1 MKCLI
6 LAGGR
11 GDRLWPL
18 SRQQYPKQFIPL
30 KQNHSLFQ
38 ETIARNIPFCDEFI
52 IVSNEEYRFIIED
65 QMKSFQGIAYRCV
78 YEQIARKTAAA
89 IALSCMG
96 LSPSELV
103 FVTSASQL
111 VSGENYKDAVLAAKE
126 MAREGAL
133 VTIGM
138 EPEHPE
144 KRFGYIHFDRDRV
157 VDFTEKPNEERL
169 AEYVKSGSYL
179 INTGMLLFEA
189 GEMLREIKKCDQIL
203 YEALERV
210 YELRVDRKGALFF
223 TKKVLEQ
230 VPAMAI
236 EKVVLER
243 TNRAK
248 VVHGSFGWKDIA
260 SLQDLEDENREI
272 TSMGYQVQHDC
283 EDVTIIN
290 RCKRR
295 VVVATGISDTMIVN
309 TKDAVYVGK
318 KGTSDQ
324 LKQIVREHEEVAPF
338 FRDGRVSYRS
348 WGTYE
353 LLVDEK
359 NHRVKQIMIRVGKTI
374 YAHKHLWRNE
384 HWSVVSGTARITL
397 DGETQVYEA
406 GSCVNI
412 AKGMVHQVSNAGDEP
427 LYVIEVSM
435 GSNVTEDDMISVQSN
450 DLTDADLGYKSEPV
464 VKLLPAYKDYLWGG
478 NRLKTVY
485 GKQCD
490 YDIVA
495 ESWELSAHEAG
506 QSVVAS
512 GRYKGM
518 RFGNYLTMIGKK
530 SWGWKCQS
538 LPDFPILIKLI
549 DARDKL
555 SVQVHPDDE
564 FALTNENQ
572 YGKNE
577 MWYVLDCE
585 EGAGIYCGFN
595 RDVSREEVERRVRD
609 NTILEVLNWIPAKKG
624 DVFFIKAGTVHAIGA
639 GMLICEIQQSSN
651 CTYRLYDYDRRD
663 KFGNLRQLHLEKAL
677 EVLDFSKYEEKQDC
691 GNEGSDSGDD
701 RRELPEEILP
711 GEFGYGGKLLGRCK
725 YFECFDY
732 RIDGQLSLSLDANS
746 FASFMCVEG
755 EGEMQSGDAVL
766 HFQMGDSMF
775 APAGEGKII
784 VSGKC
789 ELVVTHV

>member
-1 MKCLI
+1 MKCLV

-18 SRQQYPKQFIPL
+18 SRQHYPKQFIQL
-30 KQNHSLFQ
+30 WQNHSLFQ

-52 IVSNEEYRFIIED
+52 IVTNEEYRFIIED
-65 QMKSFQGIAYRCV
+65 QMKSFQGISYRCV
-78 YEQIARKTAAA
+78 FEEVGRKTTAA

-96 LSPSELV
+96 LSMSELV
-103 FVTSASQL
+103 FVTSASQM
-111 VSGENYKDAVLAAKE
+111 VSGESYKDAVLLAKE
-126 MAREGAL
+126 MARDGAL

-138 EPEHPE
+138 EMERPEQ
-144 KRFGYIHFDRDRV
+144 RFGYIHFDGDRV
-157 VDFTEKPNEERL
+157 LDFTEKPDEKQL
-169 AEYVKSGSYL
+169 GEYAGSKEYL
-179 INTGMLLFEA
+179 INTGMLLFQA
-189 GEMLREIKKCDQIL
+189 GEMLGEIKQFEPQI
-203 YEALERV
+203 YDALCHVFGSKSNRQ
-210 YELRVDRKGALFF
+210 GALFF
-223 TKKVLEQ
+223 SKEYLEQ
-230 VPAMAI
+230 VPAVSI
-236 EKVVLER
+236 EKLVLER
-243 TNRAK
+243 TKRAK
-248 VVHGSFGWKDIA
+248 VVHGLFQWKDIG
-260 SLQDLEDENREI
+260 SLQDLEDVDRE
-272 TSMGYQVQHDC
+272 TVSGGYQVQQGC
-283 EDVTIIN
+283 ENVTIIN
-290 RCKRR
+290 ECKRR
-295 VVVATGISDTMIVN
+295 LVVASELSDVMVVN

-324 LKQIVREHEEVAPF
+324 LKQIMRDHEEVAPF

-359 NHRVKQIMIRVGKTI
+359 NHRVKRIMIRVGKTI
-374 YAHKHLWRNE
+374 YAHKHLLRSE
-384 HWSVVSGTARITL
+384 HWSIVSGTARITL
-397 DGETQVYEA
+397 DGETKVYEA
-406 GSCVNI
+406 GSCVDI
-412 AKGMVHQVSNAGDEP
+412 GKGMAHQVSNAGDEP

-435 GSNVTEDDMISVQSN
+435 GSNVTEDDMVSLQSR

-464 VKLLPAYKDYLWGG
+464 VKLLPAYTDYLWGG
-478 NRLKTVY
+478 SRLKTIY

-512 GRYKGM
+512 GRHKGM
-518 RFGNYLTMIGKK
+518 RFGNYLTMIGKERL
-530 SWGWKCQS
+530 GWKCQS

-595 RDVSREEVERRVRD
+595 RQVTREEVAQRVQD
-609 NTILEVLNWIPAKKG
+609 NTILEILNWIPVKKG

-639 GMLICEIQQSSN
+639 GILICEIQQSSN

-663 KFGNLRQLHLEKAL
+663 KFGNLRQLHLDKAL
-677 EVLDFSKYEEKQDC
+677 DVLDYSKYEPLQEDMEMTSVSDQ
-691 GNEGSDSGDD
+691 GNQQ
-701 RRELPEEILP
+701 RREILP

-732 RIDGQLSLSLDANS
+732 QIAGEQNLPLDPNS
-746 FASFMCVEG
+746 FVSIMCVEG
-755 EGEMQSGDAVL
+755 EGELQSGDTLLSFRA
-766 HFQMGDSMF
+766 GDSMF
-775 APAGEGKII
+775 APAGEGR
-784 VSGKC
+784 VSVFGKC